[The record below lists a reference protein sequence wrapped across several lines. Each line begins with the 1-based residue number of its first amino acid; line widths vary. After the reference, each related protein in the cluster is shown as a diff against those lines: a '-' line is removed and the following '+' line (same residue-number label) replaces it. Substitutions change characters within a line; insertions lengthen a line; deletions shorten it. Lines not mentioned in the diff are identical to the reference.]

1 MADKSFRPTKQTKK
15 PKKGVKKG
23 KAPFMKFARTTSMGA
38 Y

>member
-1 MADKSFRPTKQTKK
+1 MADKSFKPAKQTKK

-23 KAPFMKFARTTSMGA
+23 KAPFMMGA